1 MKRRS
6 LRTSLLCAAV
16 LSALSAMPV
25 ITHAAEDPAW
35 QELLADQNQKNS
47 SPGLR
52 HVPAKVLP
60 VPTGV
65 SPELKKD
72 IEAGYNSPRWYG
84 DNAETPAQWQSMIDR
99 STAAT
104 LKVVPEIQKALGVS
118 LREGN
123 MGGVPVFEVKPAG
136 YRDNGKVVLFIH
148 GGGYVYNPG
157 ITGTPEA
164 MLIAA
169 FTGYRVISVDY
180 RMPPSHPYPA
190 ALDDVFSVYKTLI
203 SEKSPGSV
211 AVFGTS
217 AGGGLTMSLMLRAK
231 NENVALPAAAGL
243 GTPWMDLTPG
253 GGGDTM
259 NTLEWVDNTLISG
272 RGYTARSAKLYAGKH
287 SLKDPYISPLFGD
300 FTGLPP
306 IMIISGTRDL
316 FLSQGVLTQRK
327 LREAGNVASLQ
338 LWDGMSHAQYDNYL
352 APESRQVF
360 QELGHFFAASFR

>member
-1 MKRRS
+1 MKCLPPRK
-6 LRTSLLCAAV
+6 LLLL
-16 LSALSAMPV
+16 LSCLFILPPVSQSA
-25 ITHAAEDPAW
+25 TDNDAW
-35 QELLADQNQKNS
+35 HKLVDEQVEKHSA
-47 SPGLR
+47 PGLR
-52 HVPAKVLP
+52 HVPAKIIP
-60 VPTGV
+60 VPSGV

-72 IEAGYNSPRWYG
+72 IEAPYNSPRWYG
-84 DNAETPAQWQSMIDR
+84 NHAGTTADWQTMIDR

-104 LKVVPEIQKALGVS
+104 LKIIPELRKNLGVTVS
-118 LREGN
+118 EEK
-123 MGGVPVFEVKPAG
+123 MGGVPVYEIKPAG
-136 YRDNGKVVLFIH
+136 YRDSEKVVLYIH
-148 GGGYVYNPG
+148 GGGFVYNPG

-164 MLIAA
+164 IIMAA

-190 ALDDVFSVYKTLI
+190 ALDDVFSVYKALI
-203 SEKSPGSV
+203 SQQSPGSV

-217 AGGGLTMSLMLRAK
+217 AGGGLVMSLLLKAK
-231 NENVALPAAAGL
+231 NEKVALPAVAGL

-272 RGYTARSAKLYAGKH
+272 RGYIARSALLYADGH

-306 IMIISGTRDL
+306 VIIISGTRDL
-316 FLSQGVLTQRK
+316 FLSQCVLTQRK
-327 LREAGNVASLQ
+327 LREAGNIASLQ
-338 LWDGMSHAQYDNYL
+338 LWDGMSHAQYDNYQ

-360 QELGHFFAASFR
+360 REVGNFFTTYLR